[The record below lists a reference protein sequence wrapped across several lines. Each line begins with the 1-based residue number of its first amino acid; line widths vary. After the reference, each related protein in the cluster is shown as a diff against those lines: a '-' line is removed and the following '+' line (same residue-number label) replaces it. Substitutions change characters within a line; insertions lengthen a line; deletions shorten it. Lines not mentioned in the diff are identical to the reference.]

1 MFEAGQCTLRNSM
14 VTIVCMFQVV
24 SISSQYKV
32 ATYVIKCMLRVR
44 NIVSIAQILF
54 STFAELRKLWHG

>member
-1 MFEAGQCTLRNSM
+1 M

-44 NIVSIAQILF
+44 NLGMYCTDSFQYF
-54 STFAELRKLWHG
+54 CGT